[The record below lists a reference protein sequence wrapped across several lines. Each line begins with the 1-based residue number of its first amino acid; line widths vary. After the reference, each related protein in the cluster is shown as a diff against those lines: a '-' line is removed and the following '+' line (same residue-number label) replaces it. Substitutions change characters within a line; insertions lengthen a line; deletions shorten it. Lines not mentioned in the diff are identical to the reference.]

1 VARFPGEQLM
11 TDDSHGLRGGGP
23 TQRSVEIGVAVAMA
37 VFSLIVIAGSV
48 QVGIGWGAEGPQA
61 GFVPFYVGL
70 LILGSSVVNLGA
82 VVSEPS
88 DKRIFA
94 EWGQL
99 AKVMSIL
106 VPTSIY
112 VALIPWIGIYVA
124 SVILIAVFMRWLGRY
139 NWSLV
144 AAISLGVPLAVFL
157 IFERWFFLP
166 LPKGPI
172 EEFLGF

>member
-1 VARFPGEQLM
+1 M
-11 TDDSHGLRGGGP
+11 TDDSHGLRGAGP
-23 TQRSVEIGVAVAMA
+23 TQRSVEIGVTVAMA
-37 VFSLIVIAGSV
+37 MFSLIVIAGSL
-48 QVGIGWGAEGPQA
+48 QVGIGWGAEGPKA
-61 GFVPFYVGL
+61 GFVPFYVAL
-70 LILGSSVVNLGA
+70 LILGSSIVNCIGVLA
-82 VVSEPS
+82 VRS
-88 DKRIFA
+88 DGGLFA

-124 SVILIAVFMRWLGRY
+124 SAIFIAVFMRWLGHY
-139 NWSLV
+139 GWSLV
-144 AAISLGVPLAVFL
+144 AGISLGMPLATFL
-157 IFERWFFLP
+157 IFEKWFLLP

>member
-1 VARFPGEQLM
+1 MNETANETGGTGPSHRVA
-11 TDDSHGLRGGGP
+11 
-23 TQRSVEIGVAVAMA
+23 EIGVAGAMA
-37 VFSLIVIAGSV
+37 LLALIGIYGSL

-82 VVSEPS
+82 VLSEPS

>member
-1 VARFPGEQLM
+1 MSVEA
-11 TDDSHGLRGGGP
+11 SHDQSGGP
-23 TQRSVEIGVAVAMA
+23 AHRTVEMGVAVAGI
-37 VFSLIVIAGSV
+37 VFGLITILGSMH
-48 QVGIGWGAEGPQA
+48 VGIGWGAEGPQA

-82 VVSEPS
+82 VLSEPS

-99 AKVMSIL
+99 GKVMSIL

>member
-1 VARFPGEQLM
+1 M
-11 TDDSHGLRGGGP
+11 TDDTHDVRGAGP
-23 TQRSVEIGVAVAMA
+23 TQRSVEIGVTLAMA
-37 VFSLIVIAGSV
+37 VFSLIVISGSI
-48 QVGIGWGAEGPQA
+48 QAGIGWGAEGPKA

-70 LILGSSVVNLGA
+70 LILGSSIINLGA
-82 VVSEPS
+82 VLSERS
-88 DKRIFA
+88 DKRLFA

-112 VALIPWIGIYVA
+112 VALIPWIGIYIA

-157 IFERWFFLP
+157 IFERWFLLP

>member
-1 VARFPGEQLM
+1 MR
-11 TDDSHGLRGGGP
+11 R
-23 TQRSVEIGVAVAMA
+23 
-37 VFSLIVIAGSV
+37 
-48 QVGIGWGAEGPQA
+48 GAEGPQA

-82 VVSEPS
+82 VLSEPS

-99 AKVMSIL
+99 GKVMSIL

-157 IFERWFFLP
+157 IFESVLRKGHVQAKRRLVGRKLWSSENRLWKRSSICSTASP
-166 LPKGPI
+166 LPSSHST
-172 EEFLGF
+172 